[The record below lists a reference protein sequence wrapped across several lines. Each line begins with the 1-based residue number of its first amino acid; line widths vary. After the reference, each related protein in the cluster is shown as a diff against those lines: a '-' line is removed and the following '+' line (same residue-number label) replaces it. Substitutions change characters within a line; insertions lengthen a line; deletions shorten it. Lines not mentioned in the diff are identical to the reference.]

1 MGRKVRRVPFHLDSK
16 DIQDLPFD
24 EIKWI
29 LRGADNLIMRGG
41 RNLLAKLLKG
51 SKDKKIL
58 ERQLDKNPAYG
69 YLHQNTIEEITAKI
83 DWMILKGYLDIEYDY
98 RLPLLAYT
106 RKGWEI
112 EMDTYTD
119 ELLAEFDRL
128 IAGGQKHFLMTHLK
142 DRNREMILLLLDK
155 VEATGD
161 PGYFPLLKDWAE
173 IDYKKVKKRIN
184 SVIRNIGGKTGNDYK

>member
-1 MGRKVRRVPFHLDSK
+1 MSRKVRRVPFHLDSK
-16 DIQDLPFD
+16 DVQELPYE

-29 LRGADNLIMRGG
+29 LRGADDLIMRGG
-41 RNLLAKLLKG
+41 RGLLAKLLKG

-58 ERQLDKNPAYG
+58 ELQLDKSPAYG
-69 YLHQNTIEEITAKI
+69 YLNHNTIEEITAKI
-83 DWMILKGYLDIEYDY
+83 DWIILNRYMRIEYDY
-98 RLPLLAYT
+98 RLPLLVYT
-106 RKGWEI
+106 RRGWEI
-112 EMDTYTD
+112 EMDTFTD

-142 DRNREMILLLLDK
+142 DRNREMIMLLLDK

-161 PGYFPLLKDWAE
+161 PKYIPLLKDWSE

-184 SVIRNIGGKTGNDYK
+184 SVIRNIENKNR